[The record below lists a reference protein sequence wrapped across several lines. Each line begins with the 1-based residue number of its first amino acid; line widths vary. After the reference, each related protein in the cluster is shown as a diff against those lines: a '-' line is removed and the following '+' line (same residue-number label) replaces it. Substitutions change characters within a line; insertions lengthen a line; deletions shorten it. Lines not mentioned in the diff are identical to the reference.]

1 LDFDPYLARPE
12 GIMARPKNINES
24 EKVDRQIVN
33 LEVDMYYL
41 RPTSFL
47 VLPETPNIYLTT
59 EKARKF
65 LKELK
70 DAVDYSKD
78 GVIIRFQGEI
88 NPRKDDSERDGSMF
102 LSREIKVEDA
112 VSGDSRTE
120 DKM

>member
-1 LDFDPYLARPE
+1 
-12 GIMARPKNINES
+12 MARPRNINES

-41 RPTSFL
+41 KPTTFL

-78 GVIIRFQGEI
+78 GVIIRFQGEV
-88 NPRKDDSERDGSMF
+88 NPREDDAERDGSMF
-102 LSREIKVEDA
+102 LSREVKVEDA
-112 VSGDSRTE
+112 VSGDRGTE
-120 DKM
+120 DNP

>member
-1 LDFDPYLARPE
+1 
-12 GIMARPKNINES
+12 MARPRNINES
-24 EKVDRQIVN
+24 EKIDRQIVN

-41 RPTSFL
+41 RPTTFL

-78 GVIIRFQGEI
+78 GVIIRFQGEV
-88 NPRKDDSERDGSMF
+88 NPRKDDQERDGSMF
-102 LSREIKVEDA
+102 LSREVKVEDA
-112 VSGDSRTE
+112 VTGDSGAE
-120 DKM
+120 DKA